1 MKEQAPT
8 HGVKVQN
15 VHVSY
20 LEVRR
25 NVTFSPVP
33 AKNPAVA
40 HVLVVDDE
48 PLIRW
53 SLSETLCDRGH
64 TVTEAGDGKEAL
76 RVVTRAANRPDVVL
90 LDYRLPDSNDL
101 SLFAAIRRELP
112 EIPIILMTAYGSPEI
127 TTGALALGAYR
138 VVSKPFEIQDLV
150 TLVQE
155 ARASMREA

>member
-1 MKEQAPT
+1 M
-8 HGVKVQN
+8 
-15 VHVSY
+15 
-20 LEVRR
+20 
-25 NVTFSPVP
+25 TFSPVP
-33 AKNPAVA
+33 VKNPAVA

-53 SLSETLCDRGH
+53 SLAETLNGRGH

-101 SLFAAIRRELP
+101 SLFAAIKRELP

-127 TTGALALGAYR
+127 TAGALALGAYR
-138 VVSKPFEIQDLV
+138 VVSKPFEVQDLV

-155 ARASMREA
+155 ARASTYGE

>member
-1 MKEQAPT
+1 M
-8 HGVKVQN
+8 
-15 VHVSY
+15 
-20 LEVRR
+20 
-25 NVTFSPVP
+25 TFSPVP

-53 SLSETLCDRGH
+53 SLAETLSDRGH

-76 RVVTRAANRPDVVL
+76 RVVTLAANRPDVVL

-101 SLFAAIRRELP
+101 SLFAAIKRELP
-112 EIPIILMTAYGSPEI
+112 EVPIILMTAYGSPEI
-127 TTGALALGAYR
+127 TAGALALGAYR
-138 VVSKPFEIQDLV
+138 VVNKPFEVQDLV

-155 ARASMREA
+155 AHASTYGE

>member
-1 MKEQAPT
+1 M
-8 HGVKVQN
+8 
-15 VHVSY
+15 
-20 LEVRR
+20 
-25 NVTFSPVP
+25 TFYPVP

-53 SLSETLCDRGH
+53 SLAETLSDRGH

-76 RVVTRAANRPDVVL
+76 RVVTDSANRPNVVL

-101 SLFAAIRRELP
+101 SLFTAIKRELP
-112 EIPIILMTAYGSPEI
+112 EAPIILMTAYGSPEI
-127 TTGALALGAYR
+127 TAGALSLGAYR
-138 VVSKPFEIQDLV
+138 VVSKPFEVQDLV

-155 ARASMREA
+155 TRASADGE

>member
-1 MKEQAPT
+1 M
-8 HGVKVQN
+8 
-15 VHVSY
+15 
-20 LEVRR
+20 
-25 NVTFSPVP
+25 TFSPVP

-53 SLSETLCDRGH
+53 SLAETLSDRGH

-76 RVVTRAANRPDVVL
+76 RVVTLAANRPDVVL

-101 SLFAAIRRELP
+101 SLFAAIKRELP
-112 EIPIILMTAYGSPEI
+112 EVPIILMTAYGSPEI

-138 VVSKPFEIQDLV
+138 VVSKPFEVHDLV
-150 TLVQE
+150 AVVEQACASLR
-155 ARASMREA
+155 RA

>member
-1 MKEQAPT
+1 MEAI
-8 HGVKVQN
+8 HG
-15 VHVSY
+15 S
-20 LEVRR
+20 RD
-25 NVTFSPVP
+25 FSQM
-33 AKNPAVA
+33 AKKSTALR
-40 HVLVVDDE
+40 VLVVDDE

-53 SLSETLCDRGH
+53 SLAETLNDRGH

-76 RVVTRAANRPDVVL
+76 RVVTDAANRPDVVL

-138 VVSKPFEIQDLV
+138 VVSKPFEVQDLV

-155 ARASMREA
+155 ARAGVRGE